1 MNPITSFQ
9 SPALRGVRGWLLAL
23 CAVMTVVG
31 PVISAW
37 LMAGEYAAAAPDFA
51 GSRRVLVVF
60 FSTLV
65 LTSAAVAYGMHAGLL
80 LWRVRPGAVAAA
92 KNALLF
98 GLAVD
103 VVSAAMRTAM
113 APVAV
118 AESGWALRGDL
129 LSTLL
134 PGLVF
139 FTVCFAYL
147 NRSAR
152 VQATYNA

>member
-1 MNPITSFQ
+1 MNHVTSPTT
-9 SPALRGVRGWLLAL
+9 PAPRGVRGWLLVL
-23 CAVMTVVG
+23 CVVMTLVG

-37 LMAGEYAAAAPDFA
+37 LIAEGYAVAVPYFA
-51 GSRRVLVVF
+51 GSR
-60 FSTLV
+60 LV
-65 LTSAAVAYGMHAGLL
+65 LAVFIGTLMLTLAAVAYGIHAGLR
-80 LWRVRPGAVAAA
+80 LWWVRPGAVATA

-103 VVSAAMRTAM
+103 VVSAAVHTAM
-113 APVAV
+113 RPV
-118 AESGWALRGDL
+118 AESGWALRSDL
-129 LSTLL
+129 TSTLL

-152 VQATYNA
+152 VRATYTT